1 MPPPEK
7 PGVPRPGT
15 PKDRSGETV
24 RLRLL
29 PHPEGASLLRA
40 RFVSFSY
47 CPHSHDLFSIGQTL
61 EGLQDFRC
69 GGRPHRGHP
78 GTVITINP
86 GEVHD
91 GHGGL
96 PSGFSYQMLYLP
108 EAYVTPLAK
117 ELWPHLPRTPFFPT
131 ALHAAPTS
139 AALLG
144 TLFRRLSDPAS
155 SLLEVQSLLVH
166 ALAIL
171 LLRHGGLPPPS
182 KPLPGRVQNVQDARD
197 YIRENA
203 SEHLSLEELAARF
216 DHTPHLFLRRFR
228 QVVGLPPHRYQI
240 QCRVERAKRLLARGT
255 PLPEV
260 ALASG
265 FCDQSHL
272 NRRFREICGVTPG
285 GYQAALGAG
294 EPDPP
299 ASGENTEVETWS
311 STRGW
316 RWWFGRT

>member
-7 PGVPRPGT
+7 PGLPRPGT

-69 GGRPHRGHP
+69 EKRPYRGQP
-78 GTVITINP
+78 GTIITINP

-108 EAYVTPLAK
+108 EAYVAPLAK
-117 ELWPHLPRTPFFPT
+117 ELWPHLPGTPFFPT

-144 TLFRRLSDPAS
+144 ALFRRLSDPAS

-182 KPLPGRVQNVQDARD
+182 KPLTGRVQNVQDARD
-197 YIRENA
+197 FIRENA

-285 GYQAALGAG
+285 RYQAALGAG
-294 EPDPP
+294 EPGPP
-299 ASGENTEVETWS
+299 ASGESTEVEAWS